1 MKKVY
6 LFVFFALL
14 PTLMVNGQS
23 RKYVSQFNQL
33 QSYFNPSLT
42 GYEGSIVRG
51 FVRNQWA
58 GLDGAPKTYFL
69 SAEFDPAEIRDID
82 DAAVLGKTAFGF
94 NMVHDNYGPFVDN
107 EFLLSYASRIR
118 LGRSTNLRL
127 GAAINYNTIR
137 LDGNNLTTE
146 QANDP
151 TVNQYINSFANMNIL
166 DFNLGMSI
174 THQNFYFAYGAQN
187 INQGGMSNGDVFM
200 DKKPLVS
207 IFQTGFKQFINQ
219 NLSVYS
225 HVMYR
230 IQSDLP
236 SNIEFNA
243 KAMLMEKFWLGLG
256 HRVDYATN
264 FQLGFLMSKVRFGY
278 AYEIPAH
285 RSYMISNPTHEF
297 MASFFIFRKLENR
310 GDMDNLIW

>member
-14 PTLMVNGQS
+14 PTLMVHGQS
-23 RKYVSQFNQL
+23 RKYISQFNQL

-69 SAEFDPAEIRDID
+69 SAEFDPAEISGVD

-127 GAAINYNTIR
+127 GASVNYNMVR
-137 LDGNNLTTE
+137 LDGNKLTTE

-151 TVNQYINSFANMNIL
+151 TVNQYMNSFANMNIV

-174 THQNFYFAYGAQN
+174 THQNYYFAYGAQN
-187 INQGGMSNGDVFM
+187 INQGGISSGDVFM
-200 DKKPLVS
+200 DKKPMVS

-230 IQSDLP
+230 VQSDLP
-236 SNIEFNA
+236 SNIEFNV
-243 KAMLMEKFWLGLG
+243 KTLLMEKFWLGLG

-278 AYEIPAH
+278 AYEIPAQK
-285 RSYMISNPTHEF
+285 SYMISNPTHEF